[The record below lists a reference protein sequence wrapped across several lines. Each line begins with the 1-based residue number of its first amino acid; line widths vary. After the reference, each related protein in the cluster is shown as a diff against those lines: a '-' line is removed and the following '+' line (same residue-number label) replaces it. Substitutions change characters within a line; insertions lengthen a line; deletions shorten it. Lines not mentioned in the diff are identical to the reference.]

1 MLDEPLYI
9 RAGGSLVAEA
19 LIHLRA
25 CESLHGGLR
34 LDSDDLV
41 SVGAYVPGSSPRI
54 DEALSKR
61 EAVEGFLRQ
70 PSDLATPFD
79 DAVNALEKL

>member
-34 LDSDDLV
+34 LDSDDEIQI
-41 SVGAYVPGSSPRI
+41 GQ
-54 DEALSKR
+54 
-61 EAVEGFLRQ
+61 GFFHRRLLIHRAAQ
-70 PSDLATPFD
+70 KIA
-79 DAVNALEKL
+79 